1 MQIRW
6 ISLGTNDEKETA
18 PCKWVLTV
26 IELFNIVM
34 DNFLIKRNPLVKARY
49 SLYAGRSVS
58 LNFRGFAF
66 TLNMN
71 ATFGL
76 FRLSIIITILR
87 KLNYHLGHF
96 SLHNFLVQN
105 FLELRLWK
113 QLLGHILCLVK
124 SVHYPCLHVHY
135 PVRLLFPTDRNVIF
149 ESLDMM
155 PSEQS
160 KLN

>member
-1 MQIRW
+1 M
-6 ISLGTNDEKETA
+6 
-18 PCKWVLTV
+18 
-26 IELFNIVM
+26 
-34 DNFLIKRNPLVKARY
+34 
-49 SLYAGRSVS
+49 YAERSVS

-76 FRLSIIITILR
+76 FRLSIITTILR

-149 ESLDMM
+149 WKFRHDAVGTKQIKLSPEVLTLVIRDMQNTSRSSSRRLYYTHLTHCVTKC
-155 PSEQS
+155 PQ
-160 KLN
+160 LNI